1 MSKESLV
8 NRVHNL
14 LNSYSTMPVELN
26 RQLGLLM
33 ITHSKEAILAALIEC
48 AAIAYARLPY
58 QSLKEANE

>member
-1 MSKESLV
+1 
-8 NRVHNL
+8 
-14 LNSYSTMPVELN
+14 
-26 RQLGLLM
+26 M